1 MADAY
6 EAVDERD
13 PSVAMMEKEDGV
25 PLSEYISR
33 KMMFAAM
40 EWAIEYPERFKTI
53 KLRSRYPELTYEEI
67 ARRLN
72 ISSRTVIRHLEPINL
87 KIRE

>member
-1 MADAY
+1 MGDAY

-13 PSVAMMEKEDGV
+13 PAVAMMEKEDGV

-40 EWAIEYPERFKTI
+40 EWAVEYPERFKTI
-53 KLRSRYPELTYEEI
+53 KLKSRCPELTHAEL
-67 ARRLN
+67 ARRRGV
-72 ISSRTVIRHLEPINL
+72 SRRTVINHLEPINL
-87 KIRE
+87 KIKE